1 MTGKQLSEDH
11 RAILSRLLQIS
22 KLNNHEIAWVLG
34 VDERT
39 VRRRRYE
46 FAATG
51 EIKKHKD
58 VSKNAEKLK
67 PDHLEKLVDWHK
79 DHPDALLDDMQLFLR
94 TQCGLEVSLPTIS
107 RQIRKAYGGTFLRS
121 GRCARIRS
129 RKQREAEGR
138 SIALELQQQ
147 NTEDAEN
154 NSSGQAAAA
163 AAPEMYHGHDQR
175 QLAPIEQLLAPQHGS
190 PPQEQGTPSQ
200 SADGQQHYQDRQQ
213 LRYELDLNSWNLR
226 IWGVAASG
234 FLTDSYNLF
243 ASNVILSTVSF
254 VYFPHDRWCGL
265 VINLFTLFGSVLG
278 QLLFGYLADRYGRTR
293 LYGIELVL
301 VIVSTIGVATTSNG
315 YGDISFLALFTW
327 WRFVMGVG
335 IGAEYPLSAVIT
347 SEWASTSS
355 RTTMMSSV
363 FLMQPVGQA
372 LAQIVGVWVLLG
384 EDAAHGLHD
393 KQCGLDLLHAEEC
406 KKIID
411 GTWRIVIG
419 SGAVPAL
426 LAIIFRF
433 FLYDCG
439 LYTLEVKNKPGNA
452 FRDTQRVYGPPP
464 VTNGISMSS
473 TSGAG
478 GGGGGGGTFYEPET
492 MPQQFSL
499 KDLHTYFIKDK
510 NWYYLLGTS
519 MTWFFLDVSFYGFS
533 LDNRGTLADLW
544 ATTRK
549 VPINEDLWCW
559 NSTLPGGT
567 SLVPSWLDG
576 VPNWQTDR
584 TQPCNTIYQTIIEQ
598 TKQYLLTVS
607 LASIAGSACFIIF
620 ANRIHRR
627 RWLTTSFLVLTLLF
641 LVTGG
646 VYYGVAHTSG
656 SPATVVCVAICH
668 FMFNFGAN
676 TLTFMIPAEI
686 FPTSYRCTC
695 HGISAAAGKLGSI
708 VAVVVVYGI
717 NSGYVSATRQGLI
730 FLLFAT
736 FMALGAV
743 FSWAYLPDVQRVVYV
758 DSDAADG
765 HGVKKLE
772 NMNLEEL
779 GEGYMRAGQEGQVIG
794 LSEKW
799 ADLKGR
805 VRRRRRSRRVEV
817 GTVPLPGRETP
828 AGAATATGPVE
839 VEGNGIVI
847 P

>member
-1 MTGKQLSEDH
+1 MTGKPLSDDQ
-11 RAILSRLLQIS
+11 RTILTRLLQIP

-39 VRRRRYE
+39 VRRRRNE
-46 FAATG
+46 FEATG
-51 EIKKHKD
+51 EVKKHRD
-58 VSKNAEKLK
+58 VSKNAEKLT
-67 PDHLEKLVDWHK
+67 PQHLEKLIEWHK
-79 DHPDALLDDMQLFLR
+79 EHSDALLDDMQMFLR

-107 RQIRKAYGGTFLRS
+107 RQIRKAYGGTFLRN

-129 RKQREAEGR
+129 RKLREAEGR
-138 SIALELQQQ
+138 PIALELQQHASEDSGDQ
-147 NTEDAEN
+147 NYRAATTEL
-154 NSSGQAAAA
+154 
-163 AAPEMYHGHDQR
+163 YHEQR
-175 QLAPIEQLLAPQHGS
+175 QLAPLEQILEPQRAQAQ
-190 PPQEQGTPSQ
+190 QEQELARHGIDQTAGTS
-200 SADGQQHYQDRQQ
+200 DRQQ

-243 ASNVILSTVSF
+243 ATNVILSTVSF
-254 VYFPHDRWCGL
+254 VYFPHEKWCGL
-265 VINLFTLFGSVLG
+265 IINLFTLLGSVVG

-301 VIVSTIGVATTSNG
+301 VIVSTIGIATTSNG
-315 YGDISFLALFTW
+315 YGDLSFLALFTW

-347 SEWASTSS
+347 AEWSSTSS
-355 RTTMMSSV
+355 RATMLSSV

-384 EDAAHGLHD
+384 EDATHGLHG
-393 KQCGLDLLHAEEC
+393 KQCGIDMLHEEEC
-406 KKIID
+406 KKVID

-464 VTNGISMSS
+464 ATNGMAMSP
-473 TSGAG
+473 TG
-478 GGGGGGGTFYEPET
+478 GGNPYDTEA
-492 MPQQFSL
+492 MPRQFSL
-499 KDLHTYFIKDK
+499 EDLHNFFVRDK
-510 NWYYLLGTS
+510 NWYYLVGTS

-544 ATTRK
+544 ATTDRAH
-549 VPINEDLWCW
+549 IDSDLWCW
-559 NSTLPGGT
+559 NTTLDGGT
-567 SLVPSWLDG
+567 SLVPLWATTGL
-576 VPNWQTDR
+576 PTWQSDR
-584 TQPCNTIYQTIIEQ
+584 TQPCNTIYETIIDQ

-607 LASIAGSACFIIF
+607 LASIAGSACFILF
-620 ANRIHRR
+620 ADRIRR
-627 RWLTTSFLVLTLLF
+627 REWLTSSFIILTVLF
-641 LVTGG
+641 LITGG

-656 SPATVVCVAICH
+656 APATVVLVAVCH

-676 TLTFMIPAEI
+676 TLTFIIPAEI
-686 FPTSYRCTC
+686 FPTSYRCLC

-708 VAVVVVYGI
+708 VAVLVVYGI
-717 NSGYVSATRQGLI
+717 NSGYASATRQGLV

-743 FSWAYLPDVQRVVYV
+743 YSWAYLPDVQRRTAVQV
-758 DSDAADG
+758 DDAG
-765 HGVKKLE
+765 GGRRRKLRLE
-772 NMNLEEL
+772 TKNLEEL
-779 GEGYMRAGQEGQVIG
+779 GEGYMRARLEGQVIG
-794 LSEKW
+794 LRNKW
-799 ADLKGR
+799 DDLKGR
-805 VRRRRRSRRVEV
+805 VRERRGRRIMGSGGEEREEMT
-817 GTVPLPGRETP
+817 TVAPVIEDAPGR
-828 AGAATATGPVE
+828 GRIMGPVE
-839 VEGNGIVI
+839 ADGRGVSIA
-847 P
+847 